1 MNQFLNQKY
10 VYLKKTNMYFIGFN
24 VPTNGSMED
33 HVEDYILEKKLDNDR
48 DLWED
53 ECWGFYDELDLKLF
67 NEEIFSDVEED
78 GIQTNIK
85 SNNPHISKFIELS
98 MSLQYGF
105 IFFDEN
111 FNVISNDKFVDLTNN
126 NQNFT
131 ISICQCSPD

>member
-1 MNQFLNQKY
+1 
-10 VYLKKTNMYFIGFN
+10 MYFIGFN
-24 VPTNGSMED
+24 VPKNGSMED
-33 HVEDYILEKKLDNDR
+33 PVEDYIIEKKLDNDR

-85 SNNPHISKFIELS
+85 SNNPHISKFMKLS
-98 MSLQYGF
+98 TSIQYGF
-105 IFFDEN
+105 IFFDQN
-111 FNVISNDKFVDLTNN
+111 FNVINKDKFLDLTNN
-126 NQNFT
+126 NQDFT